1 MIILRNNSV
10 IEKLWETESNKK
22 SFSPKEFMNK
32 VNKIDSNFNICQA
45 GDPKDFI
52 YFVLRRLHEELK
64 TSVNLN
70 CLNNVKAEM
79 NCLTFF

>member
-1 MIILRNNSV
+1 
-10 IEKLWETESNKK
+10 
-22 SFSPKEFMNK
+22 MNK